1 MPDTGYDPRS
11 AAPALSRR
19 GYLLAAVLPVLIAAV
34 AFGVVLTIDHT
45 KETGAATTIR
55 VPTSDWIP
63 GQAAGGALIQ
73 GTLALDAQRCVYLDS
88 TEQGRI
94 WPVWPAGYTAR
105 VSGQDKVSLYDGK
118 NDLVGRGGQRLQMSG
133 GYTSPAGYA
142 GEPCLPTD
150 GEVAVV
156 QSEVTALSG

>member
-11 AAPALSRR
+11 AEPALSRR
-19 GYLLAAVLPVLIAAV
+19 GYLLAAVIPVLIAAI
-34 AFGVVLTIDHT
+34 AFAVVLTVDHT
-45 KETGAATTIR
+45 KETGAETTIR

-63 GQAAGGALIQ
+63 GQDGGETLIQ
-73 GTLALDAQRCVYLDS
+73 GTLALDTRRCVYLDS

-105 VSGQDKVSLYDGK
+105 ISDEGKVSLYDGK
-118 NDLVGRGGQRLQMSG
+118 NDLVGREGQRLQMAG
-133 GYTSPAGYA
+133 DYTAPGGYA

-150 GEVAVV
+150 GQVAAV
-156 QSEVTALSG
+156 QSEVTALAG